1 MNDYEQNFIENWP
14 GYEEMIHQ
22 LDRMNELNYDD
33 LCELENTLIELQ
45 KVIINDNILLALF
58 NPLSEDIEDVA
69 LRKSIIEMESF
80 KEAESFYL
88 DLLDIDSN
96 ESVNGFNLYDCDY
109 NLVDYTE
116 FKSLKNMW
124 IENVKIS
131 DDDMREWINNLSWLK
146 ISWSLI
152 NKNGVIMHH
161 DKSLVEALKQNV
173 QALIDLP
180 YLNNNIEA
188 ILSLP
193 YPREVIKNSI
203 IIGGDTPY
211 DSPRYCN
218 FFCEWMKR
226 KIMNKFMYNE
236 VVDYI
241 QKIKVMSNKKIT
253 NKYLLAE
260 IVELKYGH
268 MYTFYQI
275 MNFL

>member
-45 KVIINDNILLALF
+45 KAIINDNILLALF